1 MRSASTS
8 GPSTATGRQRPSVR
22 AGKAGPVSM
31 MGGAPSYTDAGT
43 PFTILVG
50 PGEFQAQMYGYAGA
64 AVSNSTLS
72 GKTVRATLTYLT
84 D

>member
-1 MRSASTS
+1 
-8 GPSTATGRQRPSVR
+8 
-22 AGKAGPVSM
+22 M